1 MIFESFMGTRVTGTT
16 MELYH
21 YNTDIALY
29 VNRDSFVYH
38 TVSGVR
44 YGHVESRVYWV
55 FIVMNGQT
63 LWIISGDYVDA
74 WITNNGG

>member
-1 MIFESFMGTRVTGTT
+1 MIFESFMGTRSTGTT
-16 MELYH
+16 MELHH